1 MTSNPGAG
9 PSRAYVW
16 LWLPGQTDP
25 VVAGALN
32 ARGER
37 VFFNYGQSYLERD
50 DAIPLYL
57 PELPLQRGQIEPLE
71 NLSVAGCIAD
81 AGPDAWGQRVILHR
95 RFGRI
100 AADSDSFDLSF
111 LSYLLES
118 GSDRIGALDFQES
131 SDTYTPR
138 SASGTLDE
146 LITAAERL
154 EAGEPFSAELD
165 NALLRGSS
173 IGGAR
178 PKALLDDG
186 ERGLI
191 AKFSSKN
198 DPFPIVKAEAVAMDL
213 ARRVGLDVAQTSTL
227 ERLGHDVLL
236 VERFDRTSVPGE
248 RRMMVSALTI
258 LGLDEMFSRYAT
270 YHDLADVIR
279 RRFANPSETLR
290 ELFGRIVFNICVS
303 NTDDHPRNHAAF
315 WNGPESAQGAE
326 LTLTPAYDICPQ
338 NRSGGETAQAM
349 EIDRSGFRMSQLVGC
364 VNAADTYLLDAK
376 EAREIVDHQ
385 LDVIHGE
392 WDDAAD
398 AARLTQAER
407 HALWGRQI
415 LNPYALENL

>member
-1 MTSNPGAG
+1 MTSDSSTG

-16 LWLPGQTDP
+16 VWLPGETNP
-25 VVAGALN
+25 VVAGSLD

-37 VFFNYGQSYLERD
+37 VFFNYGRSYLDRGN
-50 DAIPLYL
+50 AIPLYL
-57 PELPLQRGQIEPLE
+57 PELPLQRGRIEPRE
-71 NLSVAGCIAD
+71 NLRVAGCIAD

-100 AADSDSFDLSF
+100 AADSDPSDLSL

-131 SDTYTPR
+131 ADTYTAR
-138 SASGTLDE
+138 SVNASLDE
-146 LITAAERL
+146 LVTAAERL
-154 EAGEPFSAELD
+154 EAGEPFSEELD

-186 ERGLI
+186 GRKLI
-191 AKFSSKN
+191 AKFSSTN
-198 DPFPIVKAEAVAMDL
+198 DPSPIVKAEAVAMEL
-213 ARRVGLDVAQTSTL
+213 ARRVGLDVAQASIM

-236 VERFDRTSVPGE
+236 VERFDRTSVSGE

-270 YHDLADVIR
+270 YHELADVIR
-279 RRFANPSETLR
+279 RRFSSPSETLR

-315 WNGPESAQGAE
+315 WNGPESADSSE

-338 NRSGGETAQAM
+338 NRSGGEAAQAM
-349 EIDRSGFRMSQLVGC
+349 EIDRSGFRMSQLSGC
-364 VNAADTYLLDAK
+364 INAAEIYLLDK
-376 EAREIVDHQ
+376 EEAREIVDHQ
-385 LDVIHGE
+385 IEVIHSD
-392 WDDAAD
+392 WADAAD
-398 AARLTQAER
+398 AAHLTQAER

-415 LNPYALENL
+415 LNAYALEHL